1 MDDNDK
7 KNKPPRTEPLNP
19 VGAYRKTHVM
29 TANKETILLMMYSGA
44 IRFVKRAITASE
56 ANQIE
61 EKAKFVSK
69 TQEIITELRSTLNFE
84 VGGDIAR
91 QLDGLYAYL
100 SRKLAEGSTENNTVH
115 FKEVLTILTTL
126 NEGWEQAI
134 DSLRKD
140 RGQKLAIDK

>member
-1 MDDNDK
+1 MDDKTNK
-7 KNKPPRTEPLNP
+7 GPKNPSASS
-19 VGAYRKTHVM
+19 VGTYRKTHVM

-61 EKAKFVSK
+61 EKAQFVSK
-69 TQEIITELRSTLNFE
+69 TQEIITELRSTLNFD
-84 VGGDIAR
+84 VGGDIAK

-100 SRKLAEGSTENNTVH
+100 SRRLAEGSTENNVNH
-115 FKEVLTILTTL
+115 FKEVLTILSTL

-134 DSLRKD
+134 DTLRKE
-140 RGQKLAIDK
+140 RGQKLALDK